1 MDSRQ
6 WHSGGLKNR
15 GHFSVTFLSAICMR
29 GLSISSV
36 KLQARLCWVSA
47 ATFWC
52 QGLQKAV
59 LPAAPCHSNTLQ
71 PLQQRPVAAWRVGP
85 ALRSRGGGQTDRG
98 WAAEVE
104 QSRTECSARCTFP
117 CAASGKE
124 VQKGGKEKGGFSL
137 LLVFFL
143 LLSVINWQ

>member
-36 KLQARLCWVSA
+36 KLQARLCWASA
-47 ATFWC
+47 AMFWC

-59 LPAAPCHSNTLQ
+59 LPAPSSPLSQQHPPAAPAAPRCCLKSGPGATE
-71 PLQQRPVAAWRVGP
+71 PGRRADGPGMSGGGGAVTDRVQRPLHVPMCCFGE
-85 ALRSRGGGQTDRG
+85 GGTKG
-98 WAAEVE
+98 WEGE
-104 QSRTECSARCTFP
+104 RWF
-117 CAASGKE
+117 
-124 VQKGGKEKGGFSL
+124 
-137 LLVFFL
+137 
-143 LLSVINWQ
+143 